1 MRPGTAATS
10 PAMSPAGTKYLETVF
25 RSSLSNADAAP
36 ARLVDEAGDR
46 RHVQMTDDLREVILR
61 IEAVVRHVFHLLD
74 GVRVRVGPS
83 PEDEP
88 RFPRADLRAQLP
100 RVLDASRPAD
110 ALVAA
115 EDDERREAVL
125 PRLLCIRQTEVQRMF
140 RRQER

>member
-1 MRPGTAATS
+1 PFDWNGKKLAQRFERLHIRASIIEDTKHPG
-10 PAMSPAGTKYLETVF
+10 F
-25 RSSLSNADAAP
+25 ADAAP

-83 PEDEP
+83 TEDEP

-110 ALVAA
+110 AL
-115 EDDERREAVL
+115 
-125 PRLLCIRQTEVQRMF
+125 
-140 RRQER
+140 